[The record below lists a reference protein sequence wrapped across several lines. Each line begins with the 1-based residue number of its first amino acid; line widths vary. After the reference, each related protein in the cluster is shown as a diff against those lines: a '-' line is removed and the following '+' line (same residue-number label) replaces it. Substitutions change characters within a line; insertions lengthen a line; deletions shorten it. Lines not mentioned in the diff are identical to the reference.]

1 MQRQVPLNKRKAMI
15 SYDLDLCDNA
25 NCPKK
30 QECERY
36 KIYKQGGW
44 SNCYVMH
51 GCIGFQLL
59 KQ

>member
-1 MQRQVPLNKRKAMI
+1 MSN
-15 SYDLDLCDNA
+15 YEFDLCDNEH
-25 NCPKK
+25 CPKK

-36 KIYKQGGW
+36 RIYKQGGW
-44 SNCYVMH
+44 NNCYVMK